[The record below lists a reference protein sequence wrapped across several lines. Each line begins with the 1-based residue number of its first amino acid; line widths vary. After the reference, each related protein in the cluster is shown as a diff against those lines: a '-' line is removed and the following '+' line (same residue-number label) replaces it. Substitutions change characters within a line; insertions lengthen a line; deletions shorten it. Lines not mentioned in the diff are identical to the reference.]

1 MSSGTHSFRC
11 FTPAEPSRVWTALT
25 NGQETGRYL
34 HGLVADSSWCPD
46 APIRFRTAP
55 IQPTC
60 QSMLVGRVLCAQ
72 PYRRLSYFLRSG
84 PEDPATYLTWQLR
97 SCPGGSTV
105 HLHVDH
111 AELADTDEDAE
122 DTWLPVL
129 AALQDL
135 LSRGGPSRPQVSD
148 SGG

>member
-1 MSSGTHSFRC
+1 
-11 FTPAEPSRVWTALT
+11 
-25 NGQETGRYL
+25 
-34 HGLVADSSWCPD
+34 
-46 APIRFRTAP
+46 
-55 IQPTC
+55 
-60 QSMLVGRVLCAQ
+60 MLVGRVLCAQ

-129 AALQDL
+129 AALQAL
-135 LSRGGPSRPQVSD
+135 LAGGGPSRP
-148 SGG
+148 